1 MVYNWDFRIIWPYW
15 DLFLS
20 GVGITLLYSALSI
33 FFGILLGLAV
43 CAARFSGWKILSFIA
58 LVYQEIFRCTP
69 LLVQL
74 LWFYYAFPL
83 LIGGTINNQVAAL
96 LALSLYVG
104 AFYGEIFR
112 GAILS
117 IDKGQREASAA
128 IGMSS
133 SQSMRR
139 IIMPQ
144 AIKRMLP
151 AFINQSVLQLKN
163 TSLISV
169 LSVADLAYM
178 AAVVN
183 GETYRPL
190 ESYTIMAVLYLV
202 ILLPLTQFA
211 AWVEMRMRVSD

>member
-1 MVYNWDFRIIWPYW
+1 MTYSWDFKIIWPYL
-15 DLFLS
+15 DLFMA
-20 GVGITLLYSALSI
+20 GVWNTVLYTVVSI
-33 FFGILLGLAV
+33 LFGIVLGGIA
-43 CAARFSGWKILSFIA
+43 CAARLSGWKILDLLA
-58 LVYQEIFRCTP
+58 QVYIEIFRCTP

-83 LIGGTINNQVAAL
+83 LVDFNIDNKIAAML
-96 LALSLYVG
+96 TLSLYVG
-104 AFYGEIFR
+104 AFYAEIFR

-117 IDKGQREASAA
+117 IDKGQHEAASA
-128 IGMSS
+128 IGMSPV
-133 SQSMRR
+133 QKMLR
-139 IIMPQ
+139 IILPQ
-144 AIKRMLP
+144 ANKRMLP
-151 AFINQSVLQLKN
+151 SFINQSVQQLKN

-190 ESYTIMAVLYLV
+190 ESYTVMAGMYLI

-211 AWVEMRMRVSD
+211 NWIERRMRVSD